1 MIHMKKLTL
10 SRKELYDLVWSE
22 SMLSLSRKYNI
33 SDVGLRK
40 ICIRM
45 NIPTPENGHWKKIQF
60 GKKVKQPPSPPNFMG
75 DADVTLSM
83 RADNMNPI
91 SRGGISPAKILQK
104 EIENVLKFILAVPKK
119 LTNPDKLI
127 VAARESLNSRGRY
140 EHNGLL
146 SCDRGELD
154 IKVSRPNVARALRF
168 MDTLIKA
175 LRARG
180 HVTEIKNDSTYV
192 IIEEEDIK
200 VQFRE
205 KLKREIIKE
214 AHWDRTVL
222 HPIGILA
229 FQIYYPSKE
238 WKDGKLPVEDQLSN
252 IISQLELIGKEK
264 KERTIQHRKDNELRK
279 EKERIVNDFHLE
291 KEKDLTAFKETMQ
304 KAARWHKVVN
314 LRNYIDS
321 IEQTAIEKNNFTE
334 KLKSWVEWA
343 RKKAEWYDPFIE
355 SEDEL
360 LNEVNRETLILKP
373 KPPYYGW

>member
-45 NIPTPENGHWKKIQF
+45 NIPTPENGHWQKIQF
-60 GKKVKQPPSPPNFMG
+60 GKKVKQPPLPPNFMG

-91 SRGGISPAKILQK
+91 SRGGISPAKILQN
-104 EIENVLKFILAVPKK
+104 EIEDVLKSKLSVPEK
-119 LTNPDKLI
+119 LTNPDRLI
-127 VAARESLNSRGRY
+127 IAARESLNARGRY

-146 SCDRGELD
+146 SCERGKLD
-154 IKVSRPNVARALRF
+154 IKVARPNVTRALRF
-168 MDTLIKA
+168 MDTLLKA

-180 HVTEIKNDSTYV
+180 YEIEIRNDSTYV
-192 IIEEEDIK
+192 IIEEEEIK

-205 KLKREIIKE
+205 KLKREVIKE
-214 AHWDRTVL
+214 SHWDRTLL

-229 FQIYYPSKE
+229 FQIYYPLKE